1 MPGETTIVVVPG
13 RIYEATGGRLFAAVY
28 DRMTASAEEAGL
40 AEMRARVLAK
50 AQGAT
55 LELGA
60 GTGANLRH
68 YPDAVTELVLTE
80 PSEHMARRL
89 REKVSADRRTAQV
102 VVAPAEQLPF
112 EDGHFDTV
120 VGTLV
125 LCTADDPA
133 AALREVA
140 RVLRPGG
147 RLLFVEHVRAE
158 DDAKLAR
165 WQDRL
170 EGVWG
175 YLAAGCHPNRD
186 TLAAIEHAGFTV
198 EGVEHGR
205 FPKAP
210 AIVRPLISGRA
221 IRA

>member
-1 MPGETTIVVVPG
+1 VGVPG

-28 DRMTASAEEAGL
+28 DRLTADAEEAGL
-40 AEMRARVLAK
+40 ADLRAAVLAE

-60 GTGANLRH
+60 GTGANIAH

-80 PSEHMARRL
+80 PGEHMARRL
-89 REKVSADRRTAQV
+89 RDKLAASGRDAQV
-102 VVAPAEQLPF
+102 VVAPAERLPF
-112 EDGHFDTV
+112 EDGRFDTV
-120 VGTLV
+120 TATLM

-147 RLLFVEHVRAE
+147 RLLFLEHVRADE
-158 DDAKLAR
+158 DAGLAR

-198 EGVEHGR
+198 EAVERGR

-210 AIVRPLISGRA
+210 PLVRPLISGRA

>member
-1 MPGETTIVVVPG
+1 MPG

-28 DRMTASAEEAGL
+28 DRMSAGAERAGL
-40 AEMRARVLAK
+40 ADMRARVLAK

-60 GTGANLRH
+60 GTGSNLKH

-89 REKVSADRRTAQV
+89 RDKVATSTRQALV
-102 VVAPAEQLPF
+102 VVAPAERLPF
-112 EDGHFDTV
+112 EDARFDTV

-125 LCTADDPA
+125 LCTADDPTT
-133 AALREVA
+133 ALREA
-140 RVLRPGG
+140 TRVLRPGG
-147 RLLFVEHVRAE
+147 QLLFLEHVRADE
-158 DDAKLAR
+158 PGLAR

-175 YLAAGCHPNRD
+175 YVAAGCHPNRD
-186 TLAAIEHAGFTV
+186 TLAAIEAAGLTV
-198 EGVEHGR
+198 DDLERGR

-210 AIVRPLISGRA
+210 PLVRPLISGRA
-221 IRA
+221 TRG

>member
-1 MPGETTIVVVPG
+1 MPG

-28 DRMTASAEEAGL
+28 DRMTASSEEAGL
-40 AEMRARVLAK
+40 ADMRAQVLARAK
-50 AQGAT
+50 GAT

-60 GTGANLRH
+60 GTGSNLKH

-89 REKVSADRRTAQV
+89 RDKVATSTRQALV
-102 VVAPAEQLPF
+102 VVAPAERLPF
-112 EDGHFDTV
+112 EDARFDTV

-133 AALREVA
+133 AALSEAA

-147 RLLFVEHVRAE
+147 QLLFLEHVRARE
-158 DDAKLAR
+158 PGLAR

-186 TLAAIEHAGFTV
+186 TLAAIEAAGLTV
-198 EGVEHGR
+198 DELERGR

-210 AIVRPLISGRA
+210 PLVRPLISGRA
-221 IRA
+221 TRG

>member
-1 MPGETTIVVVPG
+1 VPG
-13 RIYEATGGRLFAAVY
+13 RLYEATGGRLFAAVY
-28 DRMTASAEEAGL
+28 DRLTAGAEEAGL
-40 AEMRARVLAK
+40 ADMRARVLAQ

-60 GTGANLRH
+60 GTGSNLAH
-68 YPDAVTELVLTE
+68 YPDAVSELVLTE

-89 REKVSADRRTAQV
+89 REKVAASGRAAEV
-102 VVAPAEQLPF
+102 VSAPAERLPF
-112 EDGHFDTV
+112 ADDSFDTV

-125 LCTADDPA
+125 FCTADDPMA
-133 AALREVA
+133 SLGEAA

-147 RLLFVEHVRAE
+147 RLLFLEHVRA
-158 DDAKLAR
+158 DDPGLAR

-175 YLAAGCHPNRD
+175 YMAAGCHPNRD
-186 TLAAIEHAGFTV
+186 TLAAIEASGFTV
-198 EGVEHGR
+198 EELERGR

-210 AIVRPLISGRA
+210 PLVKPLISGRA
-221 IRA
+221 TRA

>member
-1 MPGETTIVVVPG
+1 MPGETTIVGVPG

-125 LCTADDPA
+125 LCTADDLA
-133 AALREVA
+133 AALREAA

-147 RLLFVEHVRAE
+147 RLLFLEHVRADE
-158 DDAKLAR
+158 PGLAR

-175 YLAAGCHPNRD
+175 YMAAGCHPNRD
-186 TLAAIEHAGFTV
+186 TLAAIEAAGLTV
-198 EGVEHGR
+198 DELERGR

-210 AIVRPLISGRA
+210 PLVKPLISGRA
-221 IRA
+221 TRA

>member
-1 MPGETTIVVVPG
+1 VPG

-28 DRMTASAEEAGL
+28 DRLSASAEEAGL
-40 AEMRARVLAK
+40 ADMRADVLAK

-60 GTGANLRH
+60 GTGANLKH

-80 PSEHMARRL
+80 PSEHMAKRL
-89 REKVSADRRTAQV
+89 RAKVAASGRTAEV
-102 VVAPAEQLPF
+102 VVAPAEHLPF
-112 EDGHFDTV
+112 EDARFDTV
-120 VGTLV
+120 AGTLV

-133 AALREVA
+133 AALREA
-140 RVLRPGG
+140 TRVLRPGG
-147 RLLFVEHVRAE
+147 QLLFLEHVRA
-158 DDAKLAR
+158 DDPGLAR

-175 YLAAGCHPNRD
+175 YVAAGCHPNRD
-186 TLAAIEHAGFTV
+186 TLAAIEAAGLTV
-198 EGVEHGR
+198 DGLERGR

-210 AIVRPLISGRA
+210 PLVRPLISGRA
-221 IRA
+221 TRA